1 MKVIGIDDAGR
12 GPVLG
17 PMSLAGLMCEEEDE
31 VVLKEQGAKDSKL
44 LTKPKRKRLGIQF
57 REEYAFH
64 VENAT
69 AKEIDEFPNLN
80 NLEAIKCGIIINT
93 LMENVD
99 EKVRVIVDCPSVNC
113 EAWEKYLMTT
123 ILKKDQVEMVV
134 EHKAD
139 LKWPSVSAASIIAKE
154 DREEHV
160 KKLKDKYGVDFGS
173 GYPADPKTKEF
184 LKDNWEK
191 PEYHDLIRKSW
202 ATYKNL
208 AKRKKQ
214 EELYFL

>member
-1 MKVIGIDDAGR
+1 MKIIGIDDAGR

-31 VVLKEQGAKDSKL
+31 EVLKEAGAKDSKL
-44 LTKPKRKRLGIQF
+44 LTKPKRKRLSF
-57 REEYAFH
+57 EFKENYSYH
-64 VENAT
+64 VETAS

-93 LMENVD
+93 LMENLD
-99 EKVRVIVDCPSVNC
+99 EKVKVVVDCPSVNTK
-113 EAWEKYLMTT
+113 AWGDYLLTT
-123 ILKKDQVEMVV
+123 ILKKDQVELVV

-139 LKWPSVSAASIIAKE
+139 LNWPSVSAASIIAKE
-154 DREEHV
+154 NREENIREL
-160 KKLKDKYGVDFGS
+160 KKELDIDFGS

-191 PEYHDLIRKSW
+191 PKYDKLIRKSW
-202 ATYKNL
+202 STYKNL
-208 AKRKKQ
+208 AKKKKQ